1 MRIAWGLML
10 MLVGC
15 SNSEPPAVAPSPS
28 PSAAPTPAAPTP
40 TVTADAATIEV
51 DAGLAPEIRAKPPAP
66 VDKEKARIR
75 ADIESAAGFADMLV
89 ADGPGTSGV
98 MSHRRPGVDLDTQIR
113 NAGKLDHQLGGH
125 GGPGGGGSV
134 GTGAIGSSNGPQ
146 IDAPA
151 PTTAPTSPPGRVS
164 VIHKSA
170 TDDTSLTDE
179 LALHKIQVAYMAGIK
194 RCYKRALATN
204 PTASGTLDLA
214 FEVTD
219 TGRTIGGAATGF
231 DGVVDGCIEG
241 MTSSWRFPVPKT
253 PDGTATTARFS
264 FRFKLIAD

>member
-1 MRIAWGLML
+1 MA
-10 MLVGC
+10 LVGAC
-15 SNSEPPAVAPSPS
+15 SNADPPAPAVAPSPS
-28 PSAAPTPAAPTP
+28 AAPVVSPPPPPPP
-40 TVTADAATIEV
+40 TVIADAATIEV
-51 DAGLAPEIRAKPPAP
+51 DANLAPEIRAKPPAP

-75 ADIESAAGFADMLV
+75 ADIESAAAFADMLV
-89 ADGPGTSGV
+89 AEGPGTSGV
-98 MSHRRPGVDLDTQIR
+98 MSHRRPGADLDSQIR

-125 GGPGGGGSV
+125 GGGGGGGGRV
-134 GTGAIGSSNGPQ
+134 GTGAVGTSIGPK
-146 IDAPA
+146 IDAP
-151 PTTAPTSPPGRVS
+151 TAPTSPPGRVS

-170 TDDTSLTDE
+170 TDETSLTDA
-179 LALHKIQVAYMAGIK
+179 LALAKIQSAYMAGIK

-231 DGVVDGCIEG
+231 DAAVDSCIEG